1 MNHANDA
8 RGSFWSARRLARLVP
23 RRARWHLLALLVA
36 FVAIGPALFADRSL
50 GQPGDEPRPERDVT
64 LFGLRADPGKDRID
78 PLLSPYAA
86 PLRKLVPGHGLT
98 LLDAASQRL
107 SSNQSVSCDLGDGQ
121 TLKVVLLEPLG
132 ADGKVHLR
140 VQLLDDDQTRPVF
153 VTDVRTPPDQ
163 LVFLD
168 KALEGS
174 ESLLLI
180 GVGAR

>member
-1 MNHANDA
+1 MNHAFDS
-8 RGSFWSARRLARLVP
+8 RGSFWSARHLARLVP
-23 RRARWHLLALLVA
+23 RRAGWHVLALLLAVA
-36 FVAIGPALFADRSL
+36 AIGPALLADRSL
-50 GQPGDEPRPERDVT
+50 GQPGDQPRPERDVT

-86 PLRKLVPGHGLT
+86 PLRKLVPNHGLT

-121 TLKVVLLEPLG
+121 TLKAVLLDPIG
-132 ADGKVHLR
+132 DDGKVHLR
-140 VQLLDDDQTRPVF
+140 VQLLDDSRTRPVF

-168 KALEGS
+168 KSLEGS
-174 ESLLLI
+174 DALLLI